1 MSSDKLQQ
9 LLDELRAQGAVI
21 TDDLRDALTVAM
33 GKLPLVSQREFD
45 TQVAILERTR
55 EKVAALEAQV
65 AQLEQALSQGGEES
79 PGTD

>member
-9 LLDELRAQGAVI
+9 LLNELREQGAVI

-65 AQLEQALSQGGEES
+65 AELEQALSQGGEKPPS
-79 PGTD
+79 TD

>member
-9 LLDELRAQGAVI
+9 LLKELRDQGAVV

-33 GKLPLVSQREFD
+33 GKLPLVSQKEFD

-65 AQLEQALSQGGEES
+65 AELEKALGSRDHRPPSAE
-79 PGTD
+79 

>member
-9 LLDELRAQGAVI
+9 LLKELREQGAVV

-33 GKLPLVSQREFD
+33 GKLPLVSQKEFD

-65 AQLEQALSQGGEES
+65 AELEKALASGDHRPPAAE
-79 PGTD
+79 

>member
-9 LLDELRAQGAVI
+9 LLRELREQGAVI

-33 GKLPLVSQREFD
+33 GKLPLVSQKEFD

-55 EKVAALEAQV
+55 EKVAMLEAQV
-65 AQLEQALSQGGEES
+65 AELEKALATGEER
-79 PGTD
+79 PPTAE